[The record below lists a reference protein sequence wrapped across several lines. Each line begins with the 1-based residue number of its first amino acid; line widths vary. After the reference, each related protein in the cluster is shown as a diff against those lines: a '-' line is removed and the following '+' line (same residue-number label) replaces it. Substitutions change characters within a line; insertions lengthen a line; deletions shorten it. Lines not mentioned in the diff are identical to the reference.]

1 MPLNREMVD
10 LPVDEDDIVIFP
22 SETSH
27 GTDPTSTDGERI
39 SIALDVVMT
48 LKNSMGDEYFLLP
61 VDWWRDAVEM

>member
-27 GTDPTSTDGERI
+27 GTDPTSTDVERI